1 MTLRVVYT
9 EKKIEMKSKGE
20 GLCSKIKYKAFTQ
33 QRHARTNEFIFD
45 GFRFKMFDFNY
56 SSGPQ

>member
-33 QRHARTNEFIFD
+33 HKHMQVDED
-45 GFRFKMFDFNY
+45 
-56 SSGPQ
+56 